1 MNVWILTECDTE
13 FTNILGVYTTEAGAL
28 AAVAC
33 YPNEG
38 GYLLAVHQYTVDQP
52 PDRDAMTRIDGRLG

>member
-28 AAVAC
+28 AAMDAM
-33 YPNEG
+33 PNG
-38 GYLLAVHQYTVDQP
+38 SGYVLEVHQHTVDQP
-52 PDRDAMTRIDGRLG
+52 PNRDAKTRIAQSY